1 MYDDKSLE
9 ILEYHRSIL
18 LDKVRTES
26 FLRAILKTVK
36 LVLDMGC
43 GTGILSYYACM
54 AGARRVYAVEQGI
67 WFIGKDMDIVGEYRW
82 SDTDTV
88 AVSFDTRWEVLYE
101 HMIN

>member
-18 LDKVRTES
+18 FDEVRTDS
-26 FLRAILKTVK
+26 FLRAILTTVK

-54 AGARRVYAVEQGI
+54 AGARR
-67 WFIGKDMDIVGEYRW
+67 
-82 SDTDTV
+82 
-88 AVSFDTRWEVLYE
+88 L
-101 HMIN
+101 